1 MENKDLTTKDIQDNF
16 KNLLDVSDE
25 IYDLE
30 NLIKAV
36 PSSEEP
42 KEPASNDED
51 KKEDIGES
59 TPPKVEDLDIEEFED
74 AEIEDETATKTTDN
88 ANNSDKKQNASK
100 TKIPAGT
107 EDFLSD
113 LLTPEQKKELLE
125 IKDKDK
131 IAEKTKQFIKENIE
145 DIKKETLVSFY
156 DSLPEEAQ
164 LLIQY
169 ILNEGTDVKD
179 FMKTLIDGTVDTDRM
194 SDEDVVREYFKSK
207 NFSDQD
213 IEDEIRLYKEKGV
226 LGQKASKYRS
236 EIENMSDNRLK
247 EKIKEQE
254 EIKKRKQ
261 EYTKWYA
268 EELKKT
274 LESFPANVRSDIA
287 VGLLNSDKRSLSGH
301 KINEL
306 YYLLEEYQIRKPDLK
321 RVAEALWLLKD
332 PDGFKNNIKETFK
345 NEIIDTELKKH
356 LKKATD
362 KITSK
367 SNTLVD
373 DTTARS
379 STSSY
384 SYRPSK
390 NANMSAFRN
399 IIFGND

>member
-36 PSSEEP
+36 PSSEESQ
-42 KEPASNDED
+42 EPVSEEEG
-51 KKEDIGES
+51 KKEDIDGG
-59 TPPKVEDLDIEEFED
+59 TPSKVEDLDLEEFED
-74 AEIEDETATKTTDN
+74 IEAEEEPVAKSKETTN
-88 ANNSDKKQNASK
+88 PSDKKQSPAK
-100 TKIPAGT
+100 TKIPEGT
-107 EDFLSD
+107 EDLLSD

-131 IAEKTKQFIKENIE
+131 IAEKTKQFIKENMEEIR
-145 DIKKETLVSFY
+145 KETLVSFY
-156 DSLPEEAQ
+156 ESLPEEAQ

-169 ILNEGTDVKD
+169 VLNEGSDVKE
-179 FMKTLIDGTVDTDRM
+179 FMRTLIDSSVATDRM
-194 SDEDVVREYFKSK
+194 SDEDIVREYFKSK
-207 NFSDQD
+207 NFSEQD
-213 IEDEIRLYKEKGV
+213 IEDEIKLYKEKGV
-226 LGQKASKYRS
+226 LSQKANKYRI
-236 EIENMSDNRLK
+236 EIENISDNRLK
-247 EKIKEQE
+247 EKLKEQE

-268 EELKKT
+268 DELKKT
-274 LESFPANVRSDIA
+274 LESFPPGVRSDIA

-379 STSSY
+379 SGNTY
-384 SYRPSK
+384 SYRPSR
-390 NANMSAFRN
+390 NSNISAFRN
-399 IIFGND
+399 IIFGNE